1 MHTRFYFNS
10 EDDHTELDPEGIEL
24 TDMAHA
30 QKEALGLLG
39 RMLQDAPAI
48 PFGKAKDWRVWVT
61 DAPNGEGHVFF
72 NIQLSATKP
81 TQRTV

>member
-24 TDMAHA
+24 ADMAHA

-39 RMLQDAPAI
+39 RMLQDETGDALWQ
-48 PFGKAKDWRVWVT
+48 GKNCAKWRG
-61 DAPNGEGHVFF
+61 ACLF
-72 NIQLSATKP
+72 
-81 TQRTV
+81 

>member
-39 RMLQDAPAI
+39 RMLQDTTGDALWQ
-48 PFGKAKDWRVWVT
+48 GKNWRVWVS
-61 DAPNGEGHVFF
+61 DAPNGAGHVFF
-72 NIQLSATKP
+72 NIQVSATTP
-81 TQRTV
+81 TQRTD